1 LNVSKVKNNPTIC
14 ASFRFYAELNDF
26 LPRRKRQVEFQY
38 CFGDHTSIKHLI
50 EALGVP
56 HTEVDLILVN
66 QQSVDFDYI
75 PQDGDRFSIYPIFEA
90 LDISPINHLR
100 PQPLRQPR
108 FVLDTHL
115 GKLAMYLRMLGFDSL
130 YRNDYGD
137 DELAEISSQEKR
149 ILLTKDR
156 GLLKRSLVTHGY
168 CVRASDSGEQ
178 LIELV
183 QRFDLENLFHPF
195 SRCLECNTPL
205 VPVDK
210 EEIQGRLKPRTI
222 TYYDRFNICPNC
234 QRIYW
239 QGSHYKRM
247 VQFIQLLYEKL
258 HENSERNNPE

>member
-1 LNVSKVKNNPTIC
+1 LNISDVKNNHTIC
-14 ASFRFYAELNDF
+14 ISLRFYAELNDF
-26 LPRRKRQVEFQY
+26 LPRRNRQVEFQH
-38 CFGDHTSIKHLI
+38 CFGDHTSVKHVI

-56 HTEVDLILVN
+56 HTEVDLILAD
-66 QQSVDFDYI
+66 QHSVDFDYI
-75 PQDGDRFSIYPIFEA
+75 PKDGDHISIYPIFES

-115 GKLAMYLRMLGFDSL
+115 GKLAIYLRMLGFDSL
-130 YRNDYGD
+130 YRNDYED
-137 DELAEISSQEKR
+137 DELARISSQESR

-156 GLLKRSLVTHGY
+156 GVLKRSLVTHGY

-178 LIELV
+178 LVEVV
-183 QRFDLENLFHPF
+183 QRFDLESLFQPF

-205 VPVDK
+205 VPVEK
-210 EEIQGRLKPRTI
+210 EEIQERLKPRTI
-222 TYYDRFNICPNC
+222 TYYNHFNICPNC

-247 VQFIQLLYEKL
+247 QQFIQTLHEKL
-258 HENSERNNPE
+258 QENNRTG